1 LPKPVK
7 NKMSGKKSPNFSSNE
22 NENLRK
28 MKTLLDV
35 SRQMAVFEVL
45 DDMLRVL
52 VEMTTKEVGADRGT
66 LFLNDEMTGE
76 LYSRVA
82 LGNLKQEIRL
92 LNNAGIV
99 GHVFTHDERVI
110 VHDAY
115 ADRHLDRTI
124 DKQTGYWTK
133 SVVCVPIK
141 TVAGEIIGV
150 IQILNKIKGRFTK
163 KDMEIVEAMGTQ
175 AALALKNTQQIERMT
190 RSHEKEM
197 EFIDLVSEVT
207 SEINLAA
214 LLKRV
219 MSEATRFLHAE
230 RSILFLNDKRTNELR
245 SEVGEGLNA
254 SEIRLPNNIGI
265 AGTVF
270 TTGKLINIP
279 HAYAD
284 MRFNPAFDKQT
295 GFFTRSILCVPVV
308 NKVGEVIGVTLV
320 LNKLGGPF
328 TSEDESRLKAFTS
341 QISIGL
347 ENAKLFMEKAAAEAQ
362 MDVHKEAT
370 AANQESVQFK
380 KTINVLR
387 LKMKELE
394 IEKQEAVQKAIAKGN
409 NEIIQLKNTIIALR
423 DELQTQ
429 EAKHGKKIQD
439 KAVASNK
446 ERGHLQDKTV
456 ALRGKMERVDA
467 EARKK

>member
-1 LPKPVK
+1 MPKLVK

-92 LNNAGIV
+92 LNNAEIV

-115 ADRHLDRTI
+115 ADRHFDRTI
-124 DKQTGYWTK
+124 DKQTGYWTQ

-141 TVAGEIIGV
+141 TVAGEIIGA
-150 IQILNKIKGRFTK
+150 IQIMNKIKGRFTK

-197 EFIDLVSEVT
+197 EFIDLVSELT

-230 RSILFLNDKRTNELR
+230 RSILFLNDKRTN
-245 SEVGEGLNA
+245 
-254 SEIRLPNNIGI
+254 
-265 AGTVF
+265 
-270 TTGKLINIP
+270 
-279 HAYAD
+279 
-284 MRFNPAFDKQT
+284 
-295 GFFTRSILCVPVV
+295 
-308 NKVGEVIGVTLV
+308 
-320 LNKLGGPF
+320 
-328 TSEDESRLKAFTS
+328 
-341 QISIGL
+341 
-347 ENAKLFMEKAAAEAQ
+347 
-362 MDVHKEAT
+362 
-370 AANQESVQFK
+370 
-380 KTINVLR
+380 
-387 LKMKELE
+387 
-394 IEKQEAVQKAIAKGN
+394 
-409 NEIIQLKNTIIALR
+409 
-423 DELQTQ
+423 
-429 EAKHGKKIQD
+429 
-439 KAVASNK
+439 
-446 ERGHLQDKTV
+446 
-456 ALRGKMERVDA
+456 
-467 EARKK
+467 